1 MAALFTTGG
10 LMAQASSSKS
20 KSLVVYFS
28 LAGEQ
33 YAVGNISEGNTSI
46 VAKMIAQETGADLF
60 ELETVKQYTTNN
72 HSKLINEAKTE
83 QTNKARP
90 ALKKTPVISAYDTIY
105 IGYPNWW
112 GDMPMCIYT
121 FIESQGWSGK
131 NVVPFC
137 THEGS
142 GLSGTESTIR
152 SICKG
157 ATVAKGL
164 AVQGKTAQNNRTAAR
179 KAVQDWL
186 KKIGK

>member
-1 MAALFTTGG
+1 MAALFATGG
-10 LMAQASSSKS
+10 LMAQDSSTKS

-60 ELETVKQYTTNN
+60 EFETVKQYTTNN

-90 ALKKTPVISAYDTIY
+90 ALKKVPDISAYDTIY

-112 GDMPMCIYT
+112 ATCL
-121 FIESQGWSGK
+121 
-131 NVVPFC
+131 C
-137 THEGS
+137 A
-142 GLSGTESTIR
+142 STPSSNHR
-152 SICKG
+152 TG
-157 ATVAKGL
+157 AEKP
-164 AVQGKTAQNNRTAAR
+164 
-179 KAVQDWL
+179 
-186 KKIGK
+186 